1 MKPFHVDFSFFLSM
15 LIRILDSAK
24 TARLLREAK
33 ELLAS
38 HTNPDPYI
46 RNYMPGG
53 TLFMRNPAPP
63 LEALFP
69 DGIPEG
75 MSRYDLL
82 CTTFAPFN
90 LIQTHFLS
98 IHKKYYFIKLLRFIV
113 LILPVPHPNCDP
125 FRRRLNIDMS
135 NVPPEQE
142 YADDCFVDSIN
153 KTYWIN
159 K

>member
-1 MKPFHVDFSFFLSM
+1 
-15 LIRILDSAK
+15 
-24 TARLLREAK
+24 
-33 ELLAS
+33 
-38 HTNPDPYI
+38 
-46 RNYMPGG
+46 MPGG

-75 MSRYDLL
+75 MNRYALFGA
-82 CTTFAPFN
+82 FAPIK
-90 LIQTHFLS
+90 LIPTHFLRML
-98 IHKKYYFIKLLRFIV
+98 KKNYDGKAWRATIWFMF
-113 LILPVPHPNCDP
+113 VPLPNCNP